1 MPGRWR
7 TRVVE
12 FMREPM
18 DCISDPRTREV
29 VIMAGAQV
37 AKTEVILNTIGYLID
52 YDPSP
57 MIAVQPN
64 LDMMKAFSKDRI
76 APMIRDTRVLS
87 KRVQDAK
94 SRNADNTISQK
105 TFPGG
110 HLTMIGAN
118 SPAGLA
124 SRPIRAV
131 FFDEVDRFPLS
142 AGTEGDPVK
151 LAIKRTTTF
160 WNRIIVMVSTPTVKD
175 GSRIE
180 KAYLSGDQRE
190 RWCPCPHCGD
200 KHVLKWKNIRWSD
213 GDPHSAEY
221 ICPDCG
227 CAWTDAQR
235 INSVRQG
242 EWRAKRPFKGI
253 ASFHVPG
260 LISPFVSMAEAV
272 TDFLASKDDPELL
285 QVWVNT
291 YLGETWEEHGERID
305 GNELFTRREE
315 YDSFIPEEVSVITAG
330 MDVQDN
336 RVEIELVGWGEG
348 YDSWSLDH
356 HVIFGDPSTSE
367 FWDEVDEYRT
377 RVYQHPLFG
386 DMWAQRAC
394 IDTGGH
400 FTQQVYRY
408 VRGKQP
414 SLFGIKGIGGQGKP
428 IVGRPTTNN
437 TGKIP
442 LVPVG
447 THTAKELVLRR
458 LGAKEGQAG
467 RCHFPM
473 HYDAE
478 YFSQM
483 TSEELVTKFHK
494 GYKKQEFVAKRK
506 RNEVFDCRVYA
517 TAALEMTGIDIA
529 SHRRAME
536 IRLEK
541 ETKERR
547 KKPGA
552 KKYQS
557 RVLSQRKKSSFVDSW
572 RE

>member
-200 KHVLKWKNIRWSD
+200 KHVLKWKNIQWSD

-272 TDFLASKDDPELL
+272 TDFLA
-285 QVWVNT
+285 
-291 YLGETWEEHGERID
+291 
-305 GNELFTRREE
+305 
-315 YDSFIPEEVSVITAG
+315 
-330 MDVQDN
+330 
-336 RVEIELVGWGEG
+336 
-348 YDSWSLDH
+348 
-356 HVIFGDPSTSE
+356 
-367 FWDEVDEYRT
+367 
-377 RVYQHPLFG
+377 
-386 DMWAQRAC
+386 
-394 IDTGGH
+394 
-400 FTQQVYRY
+400 
-408 VRGKQP
+408 
-414 SLFGIKGIGGQGKP
+414 
-428 IVGRPTTNN
+428 
-437 TGKIP
+437 
-442 LVPVG
+442 
-447 THTAKELVLRR
+447 
-458 LGAKEGQAG
+458 
-467 RCHFPM
+467 
-473 HYDAE
+473 
-478 YFSQM
+478 
-483 TSEELVTKFHK
+483 
-494 GYKKQEFVAKRK
+494 
-506 RNEVFDCRVYA
+506 
-517 TAALEMTGIDIA
+517 
-529 SHRRAME
+529 
-536 IRLEK
+536 
-541 ETKERR
+541 
-547 KKPGA
+547 
-552 KKYQS
+552 
-557 RVLSQRKKSSFVDSW
+557 
-572 RE
+572 